1 MMWQSYSDGKRSKSQ
16 KSGVGVRG
24 WVEIELPFRTTGFAM
39 TKWGLKFIMIRDE
52 KMWKWES
59 ASRSVVSDS
68 LWRHRTYP
76 TRLLCPW
83 HSPGKNTGV
92 DCHPLLQRIFLTQE
106 LNPGLLHCRQIL
118 YYLNHKGS
126 PVSITEVPFRA
137 CFLAMHILWKT
148 TFVHALVFSCVIINS
163 IITLIIYPYRHTYV
177 YNFFLFS
184 LHLCRRQI
192 SVMETLLMIRNKQGK
207 TRHLKNS

>member
-1 MMWQSYSDGKRSKSQ
+1 MWQSCTDGKRSKSQ
-16 KSGVGVRG
+16 RSGVGVRG

-92 DCHPLLQRIFLTQE
+92 DCHPLLQRIFLTQG

-118 YYLNHKGS
+118 YCLSYRK
-126 PVSITEVPFRA
+126 VSYRKEREV
-137 CFLAMHILWKT
+137 C
-148 TFVHALVFSCVIINS
+148 
-163 IITLIIYPYRHTYV
+163 IITADLHCCMAEMKVKEESEKVGLNLNIQKTKIMSSGPITSWQIDGETVETVRLH
-177 YNFFLFS
+177 FLGG
-184 LHLCRRQI
+184 LQNHCRWWLQPW
-192 SVMETLLMIRNKQGK
+192 N
-207 TRHLKNS
+207 